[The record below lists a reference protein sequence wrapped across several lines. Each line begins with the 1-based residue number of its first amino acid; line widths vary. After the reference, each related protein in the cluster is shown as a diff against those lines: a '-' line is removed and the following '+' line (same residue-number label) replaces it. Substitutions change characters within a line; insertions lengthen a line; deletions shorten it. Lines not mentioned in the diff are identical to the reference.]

1 MVSTDVVTKKAGLPA
16 GEYQIVAWDLDTT
29 GRRLIDEFC
38 HIAGFTPD
46 QKFTQYV
53 MPYKDLDMISK
64 RRHLMRT
71 VTVGKYRMLKDL
83 KTGTVSGFQNLM
95 ESFNPTFLRNSIL
108 VKVILLLKNGCCLIL
123 SIQSQ
128 NCLKW
133 YLDLILPPC
142 IASTEGVNNYRC
154 TACSRLTGSGSAGL
168 RMSSGKQHR
177 RQH

>member
-53 MPYKDLDMISK
+53 MPYKDLDIISK
-64 RRHLMRT
+64 RRHQVRT

-83 KTGTVSGFQNLM
+83 KTGMVSGFQNLIQ
-95 ESFNPTFLRNSIL
+95 SFNPSLWESSLGKN
-108 VKVILLLKNGCCLIL
+108 VLLIKEKLAGVFKIL
-123 SIQSQ
+123 SI
-128 NCLKW
+128 
-133 YLDLILPPC
+133 
-142 IASTEGVNNYRC
+142 
-154 TACSRLTGSGSAGL
+154 
-168 RMSSGKQHR
+168 
-177 RQH
+177 